1 MADRPII
8 FSAPMIRALLAGRKT
23 QTRRCLTPRALL
35 AEPSRFQK
43 VAKDKA
49 TGRAVWEAW
58 DGSFPCHA
66 FRAGVDCSTPIV
78 STVNVGDRL
87 WVRESCRAEERS
99 DGCDGIRYVADSD
112 WRMIENSAE
121 AANAWVALNHY
132 RSTDEKELRGEEVP
146 SIHMPRWAS
155 RITLIVDD
163 VRIERLCGIS
173 EADALAE
180 GVDPPY
186 LGDGDAPFEEQAV
199 MVSSK
204 MQYRNLWNSLHVE
217 PGDTWLDNPWVVA
230 TTFRVVPGNVDDL

>member
-58 DGSFPCHA
+58 DGSFPCNA

-132 RSTDEKELRGEEVP
+132 RSTDEKEPRGEVVP

-155 RITLIVDD
+155 RITLIVED
-163 VRIERLCGIS
+163 VRIERLCRIS
-173 EADALAE
+173 VQDCYAE
-180 GVDPPY
+180 GIDRPA
-186 LGDGDAPFEEQAV
+186 GPFMGSDVCGRDNARNH
-199 MVSSK
+199 
-204 MQYRNLWNSLHVE
+204 YRALWNSLHDE
-217 PGDTWLDNPWVVA
+217 AGDTWADNPWIVA
-230 TTFRVVPGNVDDL
+230 ATFSVVPGNIDKL